1 MKSSSYSSEYNILT
15 KKFYTRVALILIGVA
30 TFLLAACAPDIP
42 PVPQPAPVIP
52 AIEAPSVVIGAP
64 SRQEASPTPDVTPAA
79 TQELS
84 TPASDTQYCDLFNN
98 MIISVIYLDWMRD
111 TPLEFYFKMPGGVP
125 GLEKAIPD
133 TSNTWEY
140 SGKIG
145 DHLTSNCEFVS
156 GYVERLYCKVNLPA
170 EYAYTARELS
180 LSLKGCE
187 QPVYTDPATTV
198 PGFIN

>member
-1 MKSSSYSSEYNILT
+1 MMKKTYIRAILG
-15 KKFYTRVALILIGVA
+15 VIGAA
-30 TFLLAACAPDIP
+30 TFLLAACGGPDYPVAPPAPIVVQAPD
-42 PVPQPAPVIP
+42 VQVQVPAP
-52 AIEAPSVVIGAP
+52 A
-64 SRQEASPTPDVTPAA
+64 RQESSPTPATAATATA

-84 TPASDTQYCDLFNN
+84 TPAGETQSCDLFTN
-98 MIISVIYLDWMRD
+98 MSISVVYLDWMRD

-125 GLEKAIPD
+125 GLEKAIPN

-140 SGKIG
+140 TGKIG

-156 GYVERLYCKVNLPA
+156 GYAERLYCKINLPA

-187 QPVYTDPATTV
+187 APVYTDPANTV
-198 PGFIN
+198 TQFAN